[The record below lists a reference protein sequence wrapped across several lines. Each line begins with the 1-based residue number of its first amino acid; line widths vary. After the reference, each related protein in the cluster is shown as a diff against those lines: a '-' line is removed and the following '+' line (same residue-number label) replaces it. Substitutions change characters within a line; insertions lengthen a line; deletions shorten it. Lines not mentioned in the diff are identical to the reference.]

1 MASVPLGVA
10 KQGCDGRGH
19 AGGAPDGGRQA
30 SDSTG
35 LEPGLLQARPERGDA
50 LKKAALKR
58 GRDLAVTLEEDA
70 ASKKRRMESSGFLKL
85 YYNAK
90 DEGDMGPFAF
100 NASCYFCSAVF
111 CQGFRRGRGFGS
123 GCWLPLGSA
132 MGPGC
137 AC

>member
-1 MASVPLGVA
+1 M
-10 KQGCDGRGH
+10 
-19 AGGAPDGGRQA
+19 
-30 SDSTG
+30 
-35 LEPGLLQARPERGDA
+35 
-50 LKKAALKR
+50 
-58 GRDLAVTLEEDA
+58 EEDA

-123 GCWLPLGSA
+123 GCRLLLGSA
-132 MGPGC
+132 MGPG
-137 AC
+137 AEVRVSR